1 MLMFGCDAKPFPKIQ
16 LLPGGHWSYALGKPY
31 NYIVLLVDPMLQ
43 IALRQHNC
51 QAFSQNIS
59 DPVAS
64 PSISVKIL
72 NFHNFFKCSIT
83 SNNTPN
89 STQKKNDHFAGYK
102 MYNGC
107 KVFNIY
113 YKLLK
118 DDSVEDIRAGNLTA
132 NCSLIRLPINPRS
145 DGGGLFNM
153 LSPVFLIEWKLSDDS
168 YQCRYGGGG
177 QSQTDKPN
185 KFLCHKDFLAPP
197 PVAAVRNLLPGT
209 SKIGHLRT
217 AWFMVATGTVFSSV
231 GLLILLFCFRKKVL
245 WHKYL
250 IFWESKAED
259 HRNIEAFLK
268 NNESCAPKRFSYSE
282 VKRITSCLK

>member
-132 NCSLIRLPINPRS
+132 NCSLI
-145 DGGGLFNM
+145 
-153 LSPVFLIEWKLSDDS
+153 S